1 MTTVF
6 AILAWLFLAK
16 IVFEKQYK
24 ACFKAGT
31 YSSDSDKRFTARL
44 FAIFAPLTVII
55 YAIRAVFFEDW
66 I

>member
-1 MTTVF
+1 MTVFF

-16 IVFEKQYK
+16 IVFEKQRK
-24 ACFKAGT
+24 H
-31 YSSDSDKRFTARL
+31 SDAITANFL
-44 FAIFAPLTVII
+44 AVFAPITVII